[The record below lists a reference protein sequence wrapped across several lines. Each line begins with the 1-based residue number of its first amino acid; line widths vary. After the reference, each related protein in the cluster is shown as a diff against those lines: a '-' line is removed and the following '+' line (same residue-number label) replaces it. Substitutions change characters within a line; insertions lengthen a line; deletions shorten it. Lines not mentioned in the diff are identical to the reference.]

1 MMQSERLI
9 TIAVHTCEKALQL
22 KQVLEGSGISATLQ
36 NINLEHPT
44 ISSGMRVR
52 IKESDLA
59 KALLIIEGA
68 NSSEDSISE
77 EALNALPQILVPVDF
92 SLYSFEACRIA
103 FRLAYKH
110 NAYLVLLHTYL
121 PAQHTASRQLSKVL
135 TYDTNVKGF
144 ETEKQQANEMMSLF
158 LKKLGSKIESKYI
171 SKVKIKTV
179 IKQGIPEEVVL
190 QESRDFKPIL
200 IIMGT
205 RGINNKERDMVGS
218 VTAEVLDSCRQP
230 VLTIPEGLETVDLFS
245 AENVLFFCNGEQ
257 TDILAIHKLHE
268 LLSGRLNNVTLAQM
282 HGKWNDVGSG
292 LDALLLY
299 CKDHFP
305 TSCFETKIIPVKECE
320 EVCSTLEKNK
330 HIDLIVVPNKR
341 RSAFARLFNPGLA
354 HRILFSADI
363 PVMAL
368 PV

>member
-1 MMQSERLI
+1 MQSERLI

-22 KQVLEGSGISATLQ
+22 KQILEGSGISATLQ

-68 NSSEDSISE
+68 NYSEDHVSE

-92 SLYSFEACRIA
+92 SSYSFEACRIA
-103 FRLAYKH
+103 FRLAYTH

-121 PAQHTASRQLSKVL
+121 PRQHTASRQLSKVL
-135 TYDTNVKGF
+135 TYDTTVKG
-144 ETEKQQANEMMSLF
+144 EESERKQAEEMMTLF
-158 LKKLGSKIESKYI
+158 LKKLGTKIESKYL
-171 SKVKIKTV
+171 SKVKIKSV
-179 IKQGIPEEVVL
+179 IKQGIPEEIIL
-190 QESRDFKPIL
+190 QESRDFSPIL
-200 IIMGT
+200 IVMGT
-205 RGINNKERDMVGS
+205 RGINSKERDMVGS
-218 VTAEVLDSCRQP
+218 VTAEVLDSCCQP

-268 LLSGRLNNVTLAQM
+268 LLSGRFNNVTFAQM
-282 HGKWNDVGSG
+282 QSKWSNDDSG

-299 CKDHFP
+299 CKEHFP
-305 TSCFETKIIPVKECE
+305 DCCFERSIVPLNECE
-320 EVCSTLEKNK
+320 KACSAIEKNK